1 MEQKNYFKNF
11 VYVVAALAGAGLIIY
26 GAFFYSKK
34 PNQTDPTAQV
44 LPQTQDTQAQD
55 SQTPGTTTI
64 DFAEPYLGNVD
75 APVTVIEY
83 GSYLC
88 SHCVSFAQ
96 NVFPQINDNYIKT
109 GKIKYIFR
117 SYPPFELGQAVL
129 CANDQNKF
137 WEYHDYAMHNTVSS
151 PDDLK
156 KFAEAV
162 GLNMDEFNN
171 CYDNKKYDAQAQ
183 EWYQAG
189 QNDGIEGTPTF
200 LVNGQKLVGEMSYG
214 DFSKA
219 LDQALAK

>member
-11 VYVVAALAGAGLIIY
+11 VYVIAALAGAGLLIY
-26 GAFFYSKK
+26 GAFFYSQK
-34 PNQTDPTAQV
+34 PNQSDPTAQV
-44 LPQTQDTQAQD
+44 LPQTEDTQAQ
-55 SQTPGTTTI
+55 SETPTAI
-64 DFAEPYLGNVD
+64 SFAEPYLGNAD

-88 SHCVSFAQ
+88 SHCVNFAI
-96 NVFPQINDNYIKT
+96 NTFPKINDNYIKT
-109 GKIKYIFR
+109 GKVKYIFR

-137 WEYHDYAMHNTVSS
+137 WEYHDYAMHNTVTS

-156 KFAEAV
+156 NFAQAI
-162 GLNMDEFNN
+162 GLNAEEFNS
-171 CYDNKKYDAQAQ
+171 CYDNKKYDKQAQ

-200 LVNGQKLVGEMSYG
+200 SVNGQKLVGEMPYE
-214 DFSKA
+214 DFASA
-219 LDQALAK
+219 IDQALEK